1 MATIEDV
8 KNMIERN
15 EVKNA
20 IAQLDV
26 MIELCPE
33 LDELYYLR
41 GNAYRKFNCWKNA
54 LHLSPHVFKESGVD
68 IHLLICWTVKRPHCR
83 LSSTTTRIASHRLRC
98 ARRSV

>member
-20 IAQLDV
+20 IAQRDV

-41 GNAYRKFNCWKNA
+41 GNAYRKFNSWKNA
-54 LHLSPHVFKESGVD
+54 LNDYCKAISLNPDSPAVEAY
-68 IHLLICWTVKRPHCR
+68 R
-83 LSSTTTRIASHRLRC
+83 ASLEILEFFNKDMLNP
-98 ARRSV
+98 

>member
-41 GNAYRKFNCWKNA
+41 GNAYRKLNN
-54 LHLSPHVFKESGVD
+54 
-68 IHLLICWTVKRPHCR
+68 
-83 LSSTTTRIASHRLRC
+83 
-98 ARRSV
+98 